1 MKNELIELDHELRV
15 FLSPIIGYSKLLMKT
30 ELNEI
35 QREYISKINL
45 AGQSILKLL
54 NDFRHEKLF
63 QEQR

>member
-1 MKNELIELDHELRV
+1 
-15 FLSPIIGYSKLLMKT
+15 MKT

-35 QREYISKINL
+35 QREYIFKINL
-45 AGQSILKLL
+45 AGKSILKLL